1 MTLAADLFDPPI
13 KSLGWALLDWFEAY
27 LEVPDGSKVGQ
38 PFVLEGWQ
46 AEFLLRFYAVDDHGT
61 WLHRRGA
68 MQLAKGSGKS
78 PFAAAVALAEFCG
91 PTVFAGWDAAGMPV
105 GRPHETPWV
114 QVAAV
119 SLDQTDNTFAA
130 LYRMAVES
138 PLVDV
143 CNLDVGRTRLYLPG
157 AKGRVEPVTAE
168 AGSREGQRL
177 SFAVL
182 DETHY
187 WRPSNGG
194 RRLAETLRRNLA
206 KTGGRSVET
215 TNAYEP
221 GVGTVAEG
229 THRAFDSG
237 RLGIQFMWTR
247 AKSPVT
253 DPKDRE
259 QLRPALAE
267 VYDGCP
273 WVDVDRIVE
282 ECLDPDTPNVQ
293 VRRFYLNEVVATE
306 SRLVTDRV
314 LDDHLAAEELE
325 AGAAVSVGFDGS
337 VRDDATAIVVV
348 DLRSG
353 VAFQWGLWERPEGLT
368 RQQWEVPREQVAELV
383 ERLFGRFR
391 VAAMEADPSWWRE
404 EVAAW
409 QSRYGTD
416 VVHAFKVGSA
426 IANDEALEAVQGAL
440 EAGSLSVDGSEASSG
455 LRRHLR
461 AAAVTLSAGGKR
473 KLVKPDDG
481 RRVDAAAALVYAHAA
496 RVRAIRDGWSDVPAE
511 PVVVWG

>member
-1 MTLAADLFDPPI
+1 VTFPSDLLDPPI

-27 LEVPDGSKVGQ
+27 LTVPDGSKVGQ

-46 AEFLLRFYAVDDHGT
+46 AEFVLRFYAVDDRGQ

-91 PTVFAGWDAAGMPV
+91 PTVFAGWDANGMPV
-105 GRPHETPWV
+105 GRRHETPWV
-114 QVAAV
+114 QIAAV

-130 LYRMAVES
+130 LYRIAVES
-138 PLVDV
+138 SLVDE
-143 CNLDVGRTRLYLPG
+143 CSLDVGRTRIYLPG
-157 AKGRVEPVTAE
+157 AKGRIEPVTAE

-187 WRPSNGG
+187 WTPSNGG

-221 GVGTVAEG
+221 GVRTVAEG

-237 RLGIQFMWTR
+237 RQGIQFMWTR
-247 AKSPVT
+247 SSSKVD
-253 DPKDRE
+253 DPKDRA

-267 VYDGCP
+267 VYAGCP

-282 ECLDPDTPNVQ
+282 ECLDPDTPSVQ

-306 SRLVTDRV
+306 SRMVTDRV
-314 LDDHLAAEELE
+314 LDDRRSDLPLEEAAPV
-325 AGAAVSVGFDGS
+325 AVGFDGS

-353 VAFQWGLWERPEGLT
+353 VAYQWGLWERPAGLT
-368 RQQWEVPREQVAELV
+368 RQQWEVPRDQVSDHM

-391 VAAMEADPSWWRE
+391 VVAMDADPSWWRE

-409 QSRYGTD
+409 QARYGTD
-416 VVHAFKVGSA
+416 VVHPFKVASA
-426 IANDEALEAVQGAL
+426 VAVDEALEAAQGAFDS
-440 EAGSLSVDGSEASSG
+440 GSLMVDGSEASEG

-461 AAAVTLSAGGKR
+461 AASLTLSGSGKR
-473 KLVKPDDG
+473 GLVKPEDG
-481 RRVDAAAALVYAHAA
+481 RRIDAAAALVYAHAA
-496 RVRAIRDGWSDVPAE
+496 RVRAIRDGWADVPAE